1 MTLLRRSGYWEG
13 SFEAMAS
20 PCSLLAEVESAEEAR
35 RLLAIARAEALRI
48 EAKFSRYRTDNILHR
63 IHTSAGQPLE
73 VDDETAQLLDYAAHC
88 HTLSEGRFDVTSGVL
103 RQVWR
108 FDGSDRLPSAEAVIA
123 LLPRIGWAKISWQR
137 PRLVVPPGME
147 IDLGGIGKEYVVDR
161 SALLLAAETDAS
173 LLINYGGDLFATGPR
188 ADGRSWRVG
197 LDDPTATGKRSR
209 GELEI
214 HRGAIATSGD
224 ARRYLLKGG
233 IRYSHI
239 LDPRTGWPVPD
250 APRSVTVVADTCLE
264 AGMLATFAVLMGS
277 EAENFLGLQS
287 VRHQVIR

>member
-20 PCSLLAEVESAEEAR
+20 PCSLLAEVANAEVAR

-48 EAKFSRYRTDNILHR
+48 EAKYSRYRTDNILYR
-63 IHTSAGQPLE
+63 INTSAGQPLE

-88 HTLSEGRFDVTSGVL
+88 YTLSEGRFDVTSGVL

-108 FDGSDRLPSAEAVIA
+108 FDGSDRVPSAEAVIA
-123 LLPRIGWAKISWQR
+123 LLPRIGWEKISWQR
-137 PRLVVPPGME
+137 PRLMVPPGME
-147 IDLGGIGKEYVVDR
+147 IDFGGIGKEYAVDR

-173 LLINYGGDLFATGPR
+173 LLINYGGDLFATSAR
-188 ADGRSWRVG
+188 ADGHSWRIG
-197 LDDPTATGKRSR
+197 LDDPAATGERST

-214 HRGAIATSGD
+214 RRGAIATSGD
-224 ARRYLLKGG
+224 ARRYLLKDG

-250 APRSVTVVADTCLE
+250 APHSVTVVADTCLE
-264 AGMLATFAVLMGS
+264 AGMLATFAMLMGR
-277 EAENFLGLQS
+277 EAEVFLGRQATG
-287 VRHQVIR
+287 HHIIR